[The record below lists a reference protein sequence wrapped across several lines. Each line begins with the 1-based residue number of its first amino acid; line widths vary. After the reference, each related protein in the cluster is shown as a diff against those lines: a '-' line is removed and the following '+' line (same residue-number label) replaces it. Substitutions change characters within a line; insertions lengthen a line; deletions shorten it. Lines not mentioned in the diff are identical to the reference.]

1 MIAIQRRLTINKG
14 GQMIKEYLLL
24 NWSLIL
30 ILSGFAVSLKE
41 TVFLDKKTIRHY
53 YILIITIFLL
63 SLVVYEEFY
72 LTDLGGYRSARLV
85 LMAIR
90 YSATPFIIA
99 LIIYA
104 LARKLRW
111 FIFIPA
117 MILGLIDILSVFN
130 GLVFG
135 IGNNGELIRGP
146 LGYLP
151 YVVVGLYSIFLIY
164 ILIARSNKQVVEMI
178 PIAFL
183 GFAFGSGLILPFIYG
198 KDYSRIFCSTIAI
211 ALYVYYVFSILQL
224 AKKDSLTGLLN
235 RQAYYADIENNPE
248 NITALISLDMNGL
261 KALND
266 NYGHKAGD
274 EGLITLAICIKRA
287 LKNRHTCYRVGGDEF
302 VIICRR
308 TSKEEMLQLVQA
320 IRKNVSETEY
330 SCSIGCSH
338 ITDGADS
345 IDALL
350 QESDEKMYEEKT
362 GYYKETGKDRSR
374 S

>member
-1 MIAIQRRLTINKG
+1 
-14 GQMIKEYLLL
+14 MIKEYVLY

-30 ILSGFAVSLKE
+30 ILLGFAVSLKE
-41 TVFLDKKTIRHY
+41 TVFLDRTTIIRY
-53 YILIITIFLL
+53 YILIGAIFLL
-63 SLVVYEEFY
+63 SIVVYEEFY
-72 LTDLGGYRSARLV
+72 LAELGGYRTIRLI
-85 LMAIR
+85 LMGIR

-99 LIIYA
+99 LVIYA
-104 LARKLRW
+104 LAKKLRW
-111 FIFIPA
+111 FVFIPA
-117 MILGLIDILSVFN
+117 MILGLINAVSIPN

-135 IGNNGELIRGP
+135 IGKNGELIRGP

-151 YVVVGLYSIFLIY
+151 YAVVGLYCIFLIY

-183 GFAFGSGLILPFIYG
+183 GFAFGSGLLLPFIYG
-198 KDYSRIFCSTIAI
+198 KDYFQIFCSTIAI

-224 AKKDSLTGLLN
+224 TKKDALTGLLN

-248 NITALISLDMNGL
+248 SITALISLDMNGL

-266 NYGHKAGD
+266 SYGHMAGD
-274 EGLITLAICIKRA
+274 EGLITLAVCLKRA

-308 TSKEEMLQLVQA
+308 TSKEELSQLVEN
-320 IRKNVSETEY
+320 IRKSISETKY

-338 ITDGADS
+338 IDDGAGS

-350 QESDEKMYEEKT
+350 QDSDEKMYREKAA
-362 GYYKETGKDRSR
+362 YYRDSR
-374 S
+374 QSS